1 MQLNYNVYVFCLRF
15 FLSSIFLF
23 CDLLFF
29 PLSILFC
36 LLSCFLLSYL
46 SFNFSFLQK
55 YCHTSGETSQL
66 LNTQWFI
73 SRSTHLQSFRVSGL
87 FQLTSNNPTMTSTS
101 PEEHSS
107 IVHPFFWVQQ
117 AAPYLIHQ
125 VSPAQDHAKERS
137 SSSYV
142 VYTLCAPRNTS
153 FGKLA
158 CCSKTLPQNTMLLS
172 SLFMKECTSQCQ
184 SMPDFIV

>member
-1 MQLNYNVYVFCLRF
+1 MFSAFVF

-23 CDLLFF
+23 CHLLCF

-36 LLSCFLLSYL
+36 FLPCFLLSYL

-73 SRSTHLQSFRVSGL
+73 ARSTHLQSLRVSGL
-87 FQLTSNNPTMTSTS
+87 FQLTSNNTTTTSTS
-101 PEEHSS
+101 PEQHCS
-107 IVHPFFWVQQ
+107 IVHPFFRVQQ
-117 AAPYLIHQ
+117 VAPYLIHQ

-142 VYTLCAPRNTS
+142 VYTLCSPRNIS
-153 FGKLA
+153 FRKVV
-158 CCSKTLPQNTMLLS
+158 CCSKTQCCSHS
-172 SLFMKECTSQCQ
+172 SLWRNTLNVHFNVKACQ
-184 SMPDFIV
+184 I